1 MILKKIFN
9 FLLEQAFDFF
19 SNTGLHM
26 LSINLLILSSIINN
40 NVTSSIIIQN
50 NNSILNLP
58 TKFLISN
65 KSEIDKI
72 GIVDFRYILK
82 KSNAMKTLGNKF
94 LLFEKKINQKFKQK
108 QIDLKKKEKII
119 REDKKRL
126 TEPVFKKKM
135 KLLKK
140 DVFKVQKKYKNERSI
155 LNKSFQKIQKKI
167 KDLLAQVI
175 KDVSIEKNINV
186 VFLKENIFL
195 FNDPSID
202 LTSEVLDLFNKKTKS
217 LKITISPSN

>member
-40 NVTSSIIIQN
+40 NVTSSIIIQK
-50 NNSILNLP
+50 NNSFLNLP

-94 LLFEKKINQKFKQK
+94 ILFERKINEKFKQK

>member
-1 MILKKIFN
+1 
-9 FLLEQAFDFF
+9 
-19 SNTGLHM
+19 M

-40 NVTSSIIIQN
+40 NVTLSTTIQK
-50 NNSILNLP
+50 NNSVLYLP
-58 TKFLISN
+58 KNFLISH

-94 LLFEKKINQKFKQK
+94 LLFERKINEKFKQK

-119 REDKKRL
+119 REDKERF
-126 TEPVFKKKM
+126 TELDFKKKM

-155 LNKSFQKIQKKI
+155 INKSFQKIQKKI

-175 KDVSIEKNINV
+175 KDVSIKKNINV

-195 FNDPSID
+195 FNNPSID

>member
-1 MILKKIFN
+1 MF
-9 FLLEQAFDFF
+9 
-19 SNTGLHM
+19 
-26 LSINLLILSSIINN
+26 SINLIILSSIINN
-40 NVTSSIIIQN
+40 GIPSSIITQKN
-50 NNSILNLP
+50 DSSLNLQRP
-58 TKFLISN
+58 ILISN
-65 KSEIDKI
+65 KSEIDKV

-94 LLFEKKINQKFKQK
+94 LLFEKKVIEKFQRKQV
-108 QIDLKKKEKII
+108 DLKKKEKMI
-119 REDKKRL
+119 RKDKSRL
-126 TEPVFKKKM
+126 TEIEFKKKM
-135 KLLKK
+135 KLFKE
-140 DVFKVQKKYKNERSI
+140 DVSKVQKNYKDERSI

-175 KDVSIEKNINV
+175 KDVSVKKNINV

-217 LKITISPSN
+217 IKIIITPSN

>member
-19 SNTGLHM
+19 SNTELHM

-40 NVTSSIIIQN
+40 NVTSSTIIQK
-50 NNSILNLP
+50 NNSVLNLP
-58 TKFLISN
+58 KNFLISN

-94 LLFEKKINQKFKQK
+94 LLFERKINEKFKQK

-119 REDKKRL
+119 REDKERF
-126 TEPVFKKKM
+126 TELDFKKKM

-195 FNDPSID
+195 FNNPSID

>member
-1 MILKKIFN
+1 
-9 FLLEQAFDFF
+9 
-19 SNTGLHM
+19 M

-40 NVTSSIIIQN
+40 NITSSTIIQK
-50 NNSILNLP
+50 NNSIFNSP
-58 TKFLISN
+58 TKFLVSN

-94 LLFEKKINQKFKQK
+94 LLFERKINEKFKQK

-119 REDKKRL
+119 RDDKERL

-167 KDLLAQVI
+167 KDLLAQVV

-195 FNDPSID
+195 FNNPSID

>member
-1 MILKKIFN
+1 
-9 FLLEQAFDFF
+9 
-19 SNTGLHM
+19 M

-40 NVTSSIIIQN
+40 NVTSSTIIQK
-50 NNSILNLP
+50 NNSVLNLP
-58 TKFLISN
+58 KNFLISN
-65 KSEIDKI
+65 KSAIDKI

-82 KSNAMKTLGNKF
+82 KSNAMKNLGNKF
-94 LLFEKKINQKFKQK
+94 LLFERKINEKFKQK
-108 QIDLKKKEKII
+108 QIELKKKEKII
-119 REDKKRL
+119 REDKERF
-126 TEPVFKKKM
+126 TELDFKKKM
-135 KLLKK
+135 KLFKK
-140 DVFKVQKKYKNERSI
+140 DVFKVQKKYKSERSI

-175 KDVSIEKNINV
+175 KDVSIKKNINV

-195 FNDPSID
+195 FNNPSID

>member
-40 NVTSSIIIQN
+40 NVTSSIIIQK

-94 LLFEKKINQKFKQK
+94 LLFERKINEKFKQK
-108 QIDLKKKEKII
+108 QIDLKKKEKTI
-119 REDKKRL
+119 RENKGSL
-126 TEPVFKKKM
+126 TELDFKKKM
-135 KLLKK
+135 KLLKNN
-140 DVFKVQKKYKNERSI
+140 VFKVQKKYKNERSI

-175 KDVSIEKNINV
+175 KDVSVRKNINV

-202 LTSEVLDLFNKKTKS
+202 LTSEVLDLFNRKTKS
-217 LKITISPSN
+217 LKITIRPSN

>member
-1 MILKKIFN
+1 
-9 FLLEQAFDFF
+9 
-19 SNTGLHM
+19 M

-40 NVTSSIIIQN
+40 NITSSTIIKKN
-50 NNSILNLP
+50 NGVLNSPKN
-58 TKFLISN
+58 FLISS

-94 LLFEKKINQKFKQK
+94 LLFEKKINEKFKQK
-108 QIDLKKKEKII
+108 QIVLKNQEKII
-119 REDKKRL
+119 REDKENF
-126 TEPVFKKKM
+126 TELDFKKKI

-140 DVFKVQKKYKNERSI
+140 DVFKVQKKYKDERSI

-175 KDVSIEKNINV
+175 KDVSIKKNINV